1 MPVLDNPRWERFA
14 LLMSQGAD
22 SAEAYA
28 AAGYRAKSRAA
39 RQDGACRLGKRPEV
53 AQRIREFQE
62 NVAERTIAE
71 VAGWLAEP
79 LMGKT
84 EVLAR
89 LQAMA
94 RLDLRKLAA
103 WGGAAVAA
111 DGTVSLSRKNYFAF
125 LKSSEIDAATASAI
139 AEVTQG
145 KDGTVRIKL
154 HDKQAALRDYA
165 RLQGWLSEKH
175 ELTGPDGAPLSFTIK
190 VGDDGKGRGGG
201 GDGGGGGKD

>member
-14 LLMSQGAD
+14 LKYAAGVD
-22 SAEAYA
+22 SAEAYI
-28 AAGYRAKSRAA
+28 AAGYTAKSRISQQQGA
-39 RQDGACRLGKRPEV
+39 RRLCRRPEV
-53 AQRIREFQE
+53 AARVREIRD
-62 NVAERTIAE
+62 E
-71 VAGWLAEP
+71 VAKGTVAKVVGWLAEP

-94 RLDLRKLAA
+94 RLDLRKLVT
-103 WGGAAVAA
+103 WSGAKVAA
-111 DGTVSLSRKNYFAF
+111 DGTVSLSRKNYVAF

-139 AEVTQG
+139 AEVTQA
-145 KDGTVRIKL
+145 KDGTVRIKP

-175 ELTGPDGAPLSFTIK
+175 ELTGPGGAPLSFTIK
-190 VGDDGKGRGGG
+190 VSDDGQGRGG
-201 GDGGGGGKD
+201 GDGGGGKD